1 MPVMMMRR
9 DGRDGRDR
17 DGRDR
22 RWGGW
27 RGWGGGFPW
36 SVPYTVPQY
45 VPQYYYQPSPI
56 VVQAPSPP
64 VVVQAPPSGS
74 AGWSGPGLYRVAAQR
89 LNVRTGPDGVIVDQL
104 SLGTRVNVFPQS
116 IPLNGWV
123 QIDSPAVGYVQVAW
137 LDKLLETSTGQDP
150 AYGGTSLAVE
160 APVGVVGPLG
170 FKSRRIREGKT
181 RTVYARTETAAF
193 QPQSLFIPRRVA
205 RHFEIREISVG
216 GICLL
221 GGSSCAG
228 IPAEL
233 YSNEGCAGPAF
244 IQLPPIIP
252 GMAVRLRVKNISDD
266 SHRFRAALNGLFFY

>member
-1 MPVMMMRR
+1 MPNRHGGYRGHDNGDHNGHRR
-9 DGRDGRDR
+9 HGG
-17 DGRDR
+17 
-22 RWGGW
+22 WGGW
-27 RGWGGGFPW
+27 GRWNDFGIFGL
-36 SVPYTVPQY
+36 PYPYAAYPYAANSLLLGAPAVSPLTPYYRQGLPLVPQY
-45 VPQYYYQPSPI
+45 GGIYVGQEAAVVP
-56 VVQAPSPP
+56 AP
-64 VVVQAPPSGS
+64 V
-74 AGWSGPGLYRVAAQR
+74 
-89 LNVRTGPDGVIVDQL
+89 
-104 SLGTRVNVFPQS
+104 
-116 IPLNGWV
+116 
-123 QIDSPAVGYVQVAW
+123 
-137 LDKLLETSTGQDP
+137 
-150 AYGGTSLAVE
+150 

-244 IQLPPIIP
+244 LQLPPIIP